1 MMKKLILLIV
11 TAFTSLFSAQ
21 AFAQSPASAS
31 VPVQI
36 VLTPK
41 CVITAPATVSL
52 AYESFGAATPDAKTG
67 QVKCTNSRPYR
78 IAFSATDNTKLTDTG
93 TGVGLPYTL
102 TLSGTGAG
110 SNGTGSGV
118 DQGFTV
124 TGVVD
129 SAGLAGT
136 CATGATCTYT
146 GSHTMYV
153 IY

>member
-11 TAFTSLFSAQ
+11 TAFTSLMSAQ
-21 AFAQSPASAS
+21 AFAQSPASAA

-41 CVITAPATVSL
+41 CVVTAPATVSL
-52 AYESFGAATPDAKTG
+52 AYESFGTVTPNAQTG

-78 IAFSATDNTKLTDTG
+78 IAFSSTDNTVLTATG

-110 SNGTGSGV
+110 SNGTGNGA
-118 DQGFTV
+118 DQSFTV
-124 TGVVD
+124 TGAVD
-129 SAGLAGT
+129 AANLAGT